1 MILDSFLIEIK
12 TKKVFK
18 DQGLQEKTKTKMK
31 STYKTWSEK
40 PKYNRSSVKENH
52 FAGKEFA
59 QELCT

>member
-18 DQGLQEKTKTKMK
+18 DKGLQEKTKTKMK

-40 PKYNRSSVKENH
+40 PKYNRS
-52 FAGKEFA
+52 
-59 QELCT
+59 